1 MATLAEIQKKLGNAP
16 TQPTKLA
23 TEYMINR
30 TPFIMTTDEWL
41 ADQKYLVWSHNP
53 NQVTWTIKERATN
66 EKTKSGTITHYW
78 WDRNRQTFFDE
89 IVIELQL
96 QTGNIMPIKW
106 DATQAAPTLPEGLND
121 FYTFWDLINSRKILA
136 DGQTNFRYILYNS
149 PVFPRMTLKGKF
161 DPEAGYPFSES
172 AESPHAISDWRCTF
186 IVQDMTPRIGS
197 GGIEFLKNVFESEGF
212 RYKKSSEI
220 RQTENIKE
228 QLPVVLGTRIK
239 PDLAIASV
247 SQLTYQKTIR

>member
-1 MATLAEIQKKLGNAP
+1 MATLADIAKQLGNVP
-16 TQPTKLA
+16 TQPTRLA
-23 TEYMINR
+23 TEYMISR

-41 ADQKYLVWSHNP
+41 GQQKYLVWSHNP

-89 IVIELQL
+89 IIIEMQL

-121 FYTFWDLINSRKILA
+121 FYTFWDLVNSRKILA
-136 DGQTNFRYILYNS
+136 NGQTNFRYILYNS
-149 PVFPRMTLKGKF
+149 PVFPRLTLKGKF
-161 DPEAGYPFSES
+161 DGEAGYPFSES

-197 GGIEFLKNVFESEGF
+197 GGIDFLKNAFESEGF
-212 RYKKSSEI
+212 RYKKASEI
-220 RQTENIKE
+220 RQTENVRE
-228 QLPVVLGTRIK
+228 QLPTSLGTRID
-239 PDLAIASV
+239 PNLAVASV
-247 SQLTYQKTIR
+247 SQLTYDQNI